1 MVSEL
6 EQAVIA
12 VSGIMIAI
20 SVLVLYISFRKI
32 EGNKR

>member
-1 MVSEL
+1 MNEL
-6 EQAVIA
+6 EQAAIA
-12 VSGIMIAI
+12 VSGIMVAI